1 MDEYQ
6 LEIQAARR
14 TLARLKSD
22 KADDSLIEE
31 HEAQLRNLV
40 ALYEAAVHAYNEGRD
55 DRRLAQALAL
65 LGFGE
70 WSFANVYSFVYDA
83 ALETEPE
90 DQDARDL
97 ANIITHTDYAH
108 ALLTALEI

>member
-14 TLARLKSD
+14 ALSRLKSE
-22 KADDSLIEE
+22 KAAESLVEE

-40 ALYEAAVHAYNEGRD
+40 ALYDAAVHAYNEGRD
-55 DRRLAQALAL
+55 DRRLAEALVL

-70 WSFANVYSFVYDA
+70 WTFANVYSFVYDA
-83 ALETEPE
+83 ALETEPGDE
-90 DQDARDL
+90 DGRDL

-108 ALLTALEI
+108 ALLTALQS

>member
-6 LEIQAARR
+6 LEILAARR
-14 TLARLKSD
+14 TLARLKSE
-22 KADDSLIEE
+22 KAEESLIEE
-31 HEAQLRNLV
+31 HEAELRNLV

-55 DRRLAQALAL
+55 DRRLAEALSV

-83 ALETEPE
+83 ALESEP
-90 DQDARDL
+90 DDGRDL
-97 ANIITHTDYAH
+97 ANVITHTDYAH

>member
-14 TLARLKSD
+14 TLARLKSE
-22 KADDSLIEE
+22 KADESLIEE

-40 ALYEAAVHAYNEGRD
+40 ALYDAAVHAYNEGRD
-55 DRRLAQALAL
+55 DRRLAEALL
-65 LGFGE
+65 VLGFGE
-70 WSFANVYSFVYDA
+70 WTFANVYSFVYDA
-83 ALETEPE
+83 ALETETE
-90 DQDARDL
+90 DGRDL